1 MHITVLSLTCRNKR
15 IWKLNTQYKS
25 YFSDVLNEDITM
37 KVTMYCM
44 RKIDRAGGFDSYVYH
59 TSAEELD
66 SKFGEDLKRRLAI
79 ELCKRRDK
87 PVPPLV
93 IHYHKPP
100 TDEIWKERVQNW
112 KKKRIAD
119 VFARPK
125 TKMHQCIGIN
135 HYQLT
140 NS

>member
-1 MHITVLSLTCRNKR
+1 M
-15 IWKLNTQYKS
+15 
-25 YFSDVLNEDITM
+25 LNEDITM

-44 RKIDRAGGFDSYVYH
+44 RKIDKAGGFDSYVYL
-59 TSAEELD
+59 TPAVELD
-66 SKFGEDLKRRLAI
+66 SKFGEDLKHRMAV

-100 TDEIWKERVQNW
+100 TDEIWKERVQEW
-112 KKKRIAD
+112 KKERIAA
-119 VFARPK
+119 VFTRPL

-135 HYQLT
+135 HYRFM